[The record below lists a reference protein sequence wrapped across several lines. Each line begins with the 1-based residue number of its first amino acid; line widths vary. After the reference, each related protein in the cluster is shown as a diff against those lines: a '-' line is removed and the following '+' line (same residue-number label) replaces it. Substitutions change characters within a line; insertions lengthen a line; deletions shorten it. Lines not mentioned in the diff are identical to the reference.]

1 MIHIHTII
9 VDEKLGHKMCYEP
22 HNSSPGLIN
31 SPLMWVC
38 RKILALKW
46 NKSLQNS
53 VVCLFDSAAIFVK
66 LSHRWLTLAVSVLT
80 SNLVLCSYFVWL
92 YFSSI
97 WWIRNRKLY
106 SMLKIANILFQI
118 SVILLSSRP
127 ECLFS
132 IRLCSRCGSLV

>member
-9 VDEKLGHKMCYEP
+9 VDEKLGYKMYYEP
-22 HNSSPGLIN
+22 HNSSPSLIN

-38 RKILALKW
+38 RKIWALKW

-80 SNLVLCSYFVWL
+80 SNFYVLILSDFIFRPSDESVTEICTLCWKLPKFISNK
-92 YFSSI
+92 
-97 WWIRNRKLY
+97 RNT
-106 SMLKIANILFQI
+106 
-118 SVILLSSRP
+118 VILKTRMLI
-127 ECLFS
+127 LH
-132 IRLCSRCGSLV
+132 